1 MLQKVLSFIKII
13 CISNYTRYLILIKLI
28 KYYIIPGENNNNKK
42 DKWKIFKK
50 YKVVIL
56 SLIYLRNNLIQS
68 FYKIILSLNLN
79 LQSFKKKQIK
89 LISSQKNLEE
99 TLKQGMMSGL
109 EEGQQFYQESKQA
122 QVL

>member
-13 CISNYTRYLILIKLI
+13 CISNYIRYLILIKLI
-28 KYYIIPGENNNNKK
+28 KYYIITSENNNNKK

-50 YKVVIL
+50 YQVVIL

-89 LISSQKNLEE
+89 LIKPSLAR
-99 TLKQGMMSGL
+99 
-109 EEGQQFYQESKQA
+109 SK
-122 QVL
+122 VL

>member
-1 MLQKVLSFIKII
+1 MKII

-28 KYYIIPGENNNNKK
+28 KYYIITGENNNNKK

-50 YKVVIL
+50 YQVVIL

-89 LISSQKNLEE
+89 LIKPSSAR
-99 TLKQGMMSGL
+99 
-109 EEGQQFYQESKQA
+109 SK
-122 QVL
+122 VLW

>member
-28 KYYIIPGENNNNKK
+28 KYYIITSENNNNKK

-50 YKVVIL
+50 YQVVIL

-79 LQSFKKKQIK
+79 LQSFKKKQMK
-89 LISSQKNLEE
+89 LIKPSLAR
-99 TLKQGMMSGL
+99 
-109 EEGQQFYQESKQA
+109 SK
-122 QVL
+122 VL

>member
-28 KYYIIPGENNNNKK
+28 KYYIINGENNNNKK

-50 YKVVIL
+50 YQVVIL

-89 LISSQKNLEE
+89 LIKPSLAR
-99 TLKQGMMSGL
+99 
-109 EEGQQFYQESKQA
+109 SK
-122 QVL
+122 VL

>member
-1 MLQKVLSFIKII
+1 MTSRLKMLQKVLSFIKII

-28 KYYIIPGENNNNKK
+28 KYYIITSENNNNKK

-50 YKVVIL
+50 YQVVIL

-89 LISSQKNLEE
+89 LIKPSSAR
-99 TLKQGMMSGL
+99 
-109 EEGQQFYQESKQA
+109 SK
-122 QVL
+122 VL

>member
-28 KYYIIPGENNNNKK
+28 KYYIITSENNNNKK

-50 YKVVIL
+50 YQVVIL

-89 LISSQKNLEE
+89 LIKPSLAR
-99 TLKQGMMSGL
+99 
-109 EEGQQFYQESKQA
+109 SKF
-122 QVL
+122 L